1 MNMKENDWVIANI
14 NNPEMNAGDF
24 RVAGMD
30 MDNTQML
37 SKDQYL
43 QSDYIKNNPMF
54 QDEQGD
60 FQQSKFDDFY
70 NVALQKYQTF
80 SSIGDGF
87 QYDMF
92 DYRRYQENNAQ
103 VKNPEL
109 QIVRVSNP
117 DEQTIGDGW
126 INDIN
131 ESPFSYREL
140 AEKNRIY
147 DTETGQFV
155 DYSPNDHALLQTRS
169 NGQKIYLK
177 IRWFQLL
184 GMKMESTKIL

>member
-60 FQQSKFDDFY
+60 FQPINQGQ
-70 NVALQKYQTF
+70 VPVQQ
-80 SSIGDGF
+80 
-87 QYDMF
+87 QPVVDMGGM
-92 DYRRYQENNAQ
+92 
-103 VKNPEL
+103 EL
-109 QIVRVSNP
+109 
-117 DEQTIGDGW
+117 
-126 INDIN
+126 
-131 ESPFSYREL
+131 
-140 AEKNRIY
+140 
-147 DTETGQFV
+147 
-155 DYSPNDHALLQTRS
+155 
-169 NGQKIYLK
+169 
-177 IRWFQLL
+177 
-184 GMKMESTKIL
+184 